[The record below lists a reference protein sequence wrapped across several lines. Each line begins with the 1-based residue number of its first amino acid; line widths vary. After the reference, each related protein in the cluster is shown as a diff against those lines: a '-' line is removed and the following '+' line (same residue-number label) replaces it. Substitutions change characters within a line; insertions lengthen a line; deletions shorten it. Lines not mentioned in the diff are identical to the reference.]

1 MRGRLARSVTAI
13 VAVTAATA
21 CVRTVG
27 GVAERA
33 RPTVPDPNRS
43 YGYVHD
49 RCGLLQD
56 DSLKELLGAT
66 SMVKPFSGAVC
77 QYVLSTDSGVVDVVF
92 TWFEK
97 GSIDRERGVAVGRG
111 ARLTEKTVVRHP
123 AFLARRPDNPSACSA
138 TAAAGSGVLTWWVQF
153 RQSTGD
159 ACADAETLL
168 TATLSADS

>member
-1 MRGRLARSVTAI
+1 MAGSVTAI
-13 VAVTAATA
+13 VAMTAASA
-21 CVRTVG
+21 CTHTVD

-33 RPTVPDPNRS
+33 RPTVPDADRS
-43 YGYVHD
+43 YGFVDD

-56 DSLKELLGAT
+56 DSIKELLGA
-66 SMVKPFSGAVC
+66 SSLVKPFSGAVC
-77 QYVLSTDSGVVDVVF
+77 QYVLATDSGVVDVVF
-92 TWFEK
+92 TWFDK
-97 GSIDRERGVAVGRG
+97 GSIDRERDVAVGRD

-123 AFLARRPDNPSACSA
+123 AFLAQRPDTPNACSA

-153 RQSTGD
+153 RQSAGD